1 MRFSGSRKL
10 ADTAAN
16 VKGKRA
22 ATAISAYPR
31 PTTMKVSGNG
41 RETESAEHA
50 RARNERTRVKILV
63 ARSNVSTPSLGPVEK
78 LLNGSVDEH
87 VKIAG
92 TGGSAKG

>member
-10 ADTAAN
+10 ADTATN

-22 ATAISAYPR
+22 ATAMSAYPR
-31 PTTMKVSGNG
+31 PTTTKVSGNG
-41 RETESAEHA
+41 RETESAQH
-50 RARNERTRVKILV
+50 ARNERTRVKILV

-92 TGGSAKG
+92 TGGSQ